1 MPTKSEEK
9 LVMQWLTGCV
19 KLKGKQDIR
28 AAVVQKDEKLEIVS

>member
-19 KLKGKQDIR
+19 KLKCKQDIR
-28 AAVVQKDEKLEIVS
+28 AAVQKDEKLEIVS